1 MSDKGASAAVAT
13 TPSGTPTTASLNL
26 SGPQKVAALL
36 ITLGTQTSAKI
47 LAKLPP
53 EAIDRVAQ
61 ELMTTPSI
69 KSQVRDA
76 ILEETYT
83 SLFAHMGELAGGQ
96 NYALELFKE
105 AFGDAKGHLLLERI
119 HQTLV
124 VPPFD
129 FLRHADP
136 IQVAQLLNGEHPQ
149 TIAIILAHLEP
160 RAAAKILV
168 QFDPSIQVDVARR
181 IATTEQTTP
190 DAIEVVEE
198 GIKRRMSTVVS
209 ESTVVGGTR
218 PLAHVLNQVDRST
231 ERSILGSLT
240 EVDAGLADEVRRFMF
255 VFEDIALLDDR
266 SMQRVVR
273 ELDTKDMALALRTVP
288 EDLKEKFFANMSSR
302 ASEMLRDE
310 ISLGGQ
316 VKQKNVEEAQG
327 RIVEIVKRLEDAD
340 EIVINRG
347 GADDAFV

>member
-1 MSDKGASAAVAT
+1 MSDKGAAVA
-13 TPSGTPTTASLNL
+13 ASPAPAATSSPALL
-26 SGPQKVAALL
+26 HLTGPQKVAALQ

-53 EAIDRVAQ
+53 DAIDRVAQ
-61 ELMTTPSI
+61 ELMATPSV

-76 ILEETYT
+76 ILEETYA

-96 NYALELFKE
+96 NYALELFRE

-160 RAAAKILV
+160 RAAARILI
-168 QFDPSIQVDVARR
+168 QFEPAIQVDVARR

-209 ESTVVGGTR
+209 EATVVGGTR

-273 ELDTKDMALALRTVP
+273 ELDAKDMALALRGIAD
-288 EDLKEKFFANMSSR
+288 ELREKFFSNMSAR
-302 ASEMLRDE
+302 AADMLRDE
-310 ISLGGQ
+310 ISMSGQ

-327 RIVEIVKRLEDAD
+327 RIVEVIKRLEDAD

-347 GADDAFV
+347 GAEDAFI

>member
-1 MSDKGASAAVAT
+1 MSDSAAAAAAT
-13 TPSGTPTTASLNL
+13 TSGAIAPALHLT
-26 SGPQKVAALL
+26 GPQKVAALL
-36 ITLGTQTSAKI
+36 ITLGTQSSAKI

-53 EAIDRVAQ
+53 DAIDRVAQ

-69 KSQVRDA
+69 KAQVRDA

-96 NYALELFKE
+96 NYAVELFRE

-129 FLRHADP
+129 FLRHVDP
-136 IQVAQLLNGEHPQ
+136 IQVAQLLGGEHPQ

-160 RAAAKILV
+160 RAAARILV
-168 QFDPSIQVDVARR
+168 QFDPAIQVDVARR

-209 ESTVVGGTR
+209 EASIVGGTR
-218 PLAHVLNQVDRST
+218 PLAHVLNQVDRGT

-273 ELDTKDMALALRTVP
+273 ELDTKDMALALRGIP
-288 EDLKEKFFANMSSR
+288 DELRDKFFSNMSAR
-302 ASEMLRDE
+302 AAEMLRDE

-327 RIVEIVKRLEDAD
+327 RIVEAIKRLEDAD

-347 GADDAFV
+347 GSDDVLV

>member
-1 MSDKGASAAVAT
+1 MSDKGGAAAAT
-13 TPSGTPTTASLNL
+13 APGATPTTASLNL
-26 SGPQKVAALL
+26 TGPQKVAALL
-36 ITLGTQTSAKI
+36 ITLGTTTSAKI

-83 SLFAHMGELAGGQ
+83 SLFAHMGELAGGS

-105 AFGDAKGHLLLERI
+105 AFGEAKGHLLLERI

-198 GIKRRMSTVVS
+198 GIKRRMSTIVS
-209 ESTVVGGTR
+209 EATVVGGTR
-218 PLAHVLNQVDRST
+218 PLAHVLNQVDRGT

-273 ELDTKDMALALRTVP
+273 ELDTKDMALALRIVDD
-288 EDLKEKFFANMSSR
+288 DLKDKFFANMSTR
-302 ASEMLRDE
+302 AAEMLRDE

-327 RIVEIVKRLEDAD
+327 RIVEVVKRLEDAD